1 MDYYAL
7 GSLILTLKRSSDAG
21 CRVFHP
27 IPRLT
32 VSEHLNSTS
41 SAQNHR
47 PRSVIKPPS
56 IDSKK
61 VAGFPQLALSCP
73 FMKRENAIMKLILA
87 LLTTSFLLA
96 AAPLRAAD
104 AELTEGIYA
113 ELKTSKGDILLVLE
127 YQKTPLTVCNFI
139 ALSEGKMTT
148 NTRKDQP
155 FYDGLNF
162 HRVIPNFMVQGGCPL
177 GTGTGSPG
185 YRFVDEFDPSLK
197 HSGPGI
203 LSMANSGPASNG
215 SQFFITHKATPW
227 LDNKHSV
234 FGHVVKG
241 LDVINKIAKG
251 DQLSKVNIIRVGDK
265 AKAFKADQAAFDT
278 LKSNVKVPADPSAKN
293 GQEGLDYRKKNLAKV
308 GVKETKSGLQYKII
322 KPGDGTKPSATDKVT
337 VHYRGTFIDGTEFDS
352 SYKRNQPATF
362 GLNQVIQGWSEGL
375 QLIAPGG
382 KIELVIPP
390 EIAYGTRGR
399 PSIPPNTTLLFEIE
413 LIKVN

>member
-1 MDYYAL
+1 MTRRDAKMKPIL
-7 GSLILTLKRSSDAG
+7 AFLTL
-21 CRVFHP
+21 
-27 IPRLT
+27 T
-32 VSEHLNSTS
+32 
-41 SAQNHR
+41 
-47 PRSVIKPPS
+47 
-56 IDSKK
+56 
-61 VAGFPQLALSCP
+61 
-73 FMKRENAIMKLILA
+73 
-87 LLTTSFLLA
+87 FLLA
-96 AAPLRAAD
+96 VAPLRAAD
-104 AELTEGIYA
+104 ADLAEGIYA

-127 YQKTPLTVCNFI
+127 YEKTPLTVCNFI

-155 FYDGLNF
+155 FYDGLKF

-203 LSMANSGPASNG
+203 LSMANSGPSSNG

-234 FGHVVKG
+234 FGHVIKG
-241 LDVINKIAKG
+241 QDVVDKIAKG
-251 DQLSKVNIIRVGDK
+251 DQLTKVNIIRVGDK
-265 AKAFKADQAAFDT
+265 AKAFKADQAAFDA
-278 LKSNVKVPADPSAKN
+278 LKSNVKAPADPGEKN
-293 GQEGLDYRKKNLAKV
+293 GKEGQDYRKKNLTKD

-322 KPGDGTKPSATDKVT
+322 KPGVGTKPSATDKVT

-352 SYKRNQPATF
+352 SYKRNEPATF
-362 GLNQVIQGWSEGL
+362 PLNQVIQGWTEGL

-390 EIAYGTRGR
+390 EIAYGPRGR
-399 PSIPPNTTLLFEIE
+399 GPIPPNTTLLFEVE
-413 LIKVN
+413 LVKID